1 MNVRSVQQND
11 RLEWLR
17 MRRLLW
23 ADPTEDHE
31 GEVAAFLEKAA
42 LSTTSS
48 ALLDSSAVFVIDRG
62 NGTLGGF
69 LEATIRTYAEGCSS
83 DRVAYI
89 EGWYVDAD
97 LRQQGYGRRLVEAA
111 EVWGRSL
118 GLTEMAS
125 DCLLDNTV
133 SYQAH
138 RALGFE
144 EVDRIICFRKTL
156 DE

>member
-11 RLEWLR
+11 RPEWLR

-42 LSTTSS
+42 LSATSS
-48 ALLDSSAVFVIDRG
+48 ALLDSSVVFVIDRG

-69 LEATIRTYAEGCSS
+69 LEANVRTYAEGCSS

-111 EVWGRSL
+111 EAWGRSL

>member
-1 MNVRSVQQND
+1 
-11 RLEWLR
+11 

-23 ADPTEDHE
+23 ADPAEDHE
-31 GEVAAFLEKAA
+31 GEVAAFLEKVVISA
-42 LSTTSS
+42 TGS
-48 ALLDSSAVFVIDRG
+48 ALLEDSVVFVIDRG
-62 NGTLGGF
+62 DGNLGGF

-97 LRQQGYGRRLVEAA
+97 LRQQGYGKQLIEAA
-111 EVWGRSL
+111 ETWARSL
-118 GLTEMAS
+118 GLLEMAS
-125 DCLLDNTV
+125 DCLLENQV

-144 EVDRIICFRKTL
+144 EVDRIICFRKDL
-156 DE
+156 EMEAY